1 MLRRAVGLEK
11 VAVAAEDLVEID
23 LLAVRQ
29 HRASADRRGT
39 VDAAKCAGGGFRKR
53 AGCAG
58 RHIDGAGLLI
68 GYRRHETPA
77 VVADAPKKIG
87 GEIRAIA
94 LFGDAVK
101 TAADETGRASCR
113 ERGCKYV

>member
-77 VVADAPKKIG
+77 VVADAPKPIG

-94 LFGDAVK
+94 LFGEAL
-101 TAADETGRASCR
+101 TNPAAATFILCPPHRVAGP
-113 ERGCKYV
+113 

>member
-1 MLRRAVGLEK
+1 MLRRSVGLEK
-11 VAVAAEDLVEID
+11 VAVAAQNLIEID

-77 VVADAPKKIG
+77 VVADAPKQIG
-87 GEIRAIA
+87 GEIRAGA
-94 LFGDAVK
+94 LFGNALP
-101 TAADETGRASCR
+101 TGASQP
-113 ERGCKYV
+113 VNTST

>member
-1 MLRRAVGLEK
+1 MSTRT
-11 VAVAAEDLVEID
+11 
-23 LLAVRQ
+23 
-29 HRASADRRGT
+29 GT
-39 VDAAKCAGGGFRKR
+39 LFPYTTLFRSAGGGFRKR

-77 VVADAPKKIG
+77 VVADAPKQIG

-94 LFGDAVK
+94 LFGDAL
-101 TAADETGRASCR
+101 TNAEAETLIVGPRHEVDGARSEERRVGRECGST
-113 ERGCKYV
+113 